1 MDPKIAVAVVHG
13 VGKQDPAF
21 AKAMIAELAARFARE
36 RIAGRSPPAD
46 DLVATPVYWAPVLQD
61 REVALWQRLGGGREA
76 DFASLRRFLADFA
89 ADGIAYQPL
98 PQERNAYDAIHAVFA
113 EALGAL
119 ARAAG
124 TRAPLVVIAHSLGS
138 VIASNYIYDLQD
150 PGGKGLIAPSVRAKM
165 GNTALERGE
174 TLAALYTLG
183 SPIAFWSTR
192 SWSRPGVSSRSAR
205 SCLLLI
211 ATSCARRSRKASRRK
226 SEASFAT
233 AVRRSR
239 MCVGGSTSA
248 CAAESDLSKRAR
260 RSRRTGPRGHLLRGP

>member
-150 PGGKGLIAPSVRAKM
+150 PGGKGLIPPSVRAKM
-165 GNTALERGE
+165 GNTALERGFWSLRYHDFGKPIAVPAPGLSGHHPR
-174 TLAALYTLG
+174 LAALGEWLNFYDEDDVLAYPLRVLNPAYEAVVTDGLKKG
-183 SPIAFWSTR
+183 SR
-192 SWSRPGVSSRSAR
+192 
-205 SCLLLI
+205 
-211 ATSCARRSRKASRRK
+211 
-226 SEASFAT
+226 
-233 AVRRSR
+233 
-239 MCVGGSTSA
+239 
-248 CAAESDLSKRAR
+248 
-260 RSRRTGPRGHLLRGP
+260 